1 MQKQRQDSRH
11 EIPQKTINL
20 NTLVEQVNTHLK
32 SYRELNTKCAEET
45 IKYIQNVTYPH
56 FIGMSHEHLSCL
68 EPQKE
73 TTKTDQLPGFRVI
86 LSTKRNKANFN
97 TPLVRECNGA
107 VLMIEQMPEYFPKCR
122 LLTRPAHDC
131 NPNVHNPSLI
141 NNSIRNGLYDIFRI
155 DDGTTVNIS
164 YVQRSPTQRG
174 VWVFS
179 SKNALDLAN
188 VQWRDRVYN
197 EILDEVF
204 KKYPGFSLDKLNPL
218 RTYTIGFRHP
228 AYHPFSGTPDVR
240 AWFIQSAD
248 VQSGEIFTSEPIGI
262 PTQERAR
269 INVQGGL
276 FWQSMID
283 SAGNS
288 LDEYVHS
295 VKNNAPVRPFFGYIL
310 RSKDRERT
318 KGYSDI
324 LIESSLMNEIRKAI
338 YQAPYIPNKNT
349 LAEFKQNFKQTS
361 FVQIESYLDAK
372 KRTLYEILFP
382 TWVNLYEQFDRIV
395 NLSVNQT
402 YELLTADP
410 HGSNWVSSEPPTAV
424 DKFVVAFG
432 PIAGM
437 HVSTDNEETAKRLIR
452 SLVVRPKYVDQFLQI
467 FGEVF
472 KA

>member
-1 MQKQRQDSRH
+1 MQKQRQDSRL
-11 EIPQKTINL
+11 EIKAINL
-20 NTLVEQVNTHLK
+20 NTLVEQVNLFLK
-32 SYRELNTKCAEET
+32 NYRDLNAKCAEET
-45 IKYIQNVTYPH
+45 IKYIQSVTYPH
-56 FIGMSHEHLSCL
+56 YIGMSYEHLSCL
-68 EPQKE
+68 ES
-73 TTKTDQLPGFRVI
+73 QLPGFRVI

-107 VLMIEQMPEYFPKCR
+107 VLMIEEVQDQYPRCR
-122 LLTRPAHDC
+122 VLTRPVHDC

-164 YVQRSPTQRG
+164 YVQRSPTQKG
-174 VWVFS
+174 SWVFS

-188 VQWRDRVYN
+188 VEWRNRLYN

-204 KKYPGFSLDKLNPL
+204 KKYPGFSLDKLNPM

-228 AYHPFSGTPDVR
+228 AYHPFGGTSDAR

-248 VQSGEIFTSEPIGI
+248 VQSGDIFTSEPIGI

-276 FWQSMID
+276 FWQSMQE
-283 SAGNS
+283 SANEA
-288 LDEYVHS
+288 LDDYVHS
-295 VKNNAPVRPFFGYIL
+295 VQNGAPVRPCFGYIL

-372 KRTLYEILFP
+372 KRSLYEILFP

-395 NLSVNQT
+395 TACVNQT

-432 PIAGM
+432 PLAGM
-437 HVSTDNEETAKRLIR
+437 HVSADNEETAKRLIH
-452 SLVVRPKYVDQFLQI
+452 SLLVRPKHVDQFLQI
-467 FGEVF
+467 FEEVF
-472 KA
+472 RT